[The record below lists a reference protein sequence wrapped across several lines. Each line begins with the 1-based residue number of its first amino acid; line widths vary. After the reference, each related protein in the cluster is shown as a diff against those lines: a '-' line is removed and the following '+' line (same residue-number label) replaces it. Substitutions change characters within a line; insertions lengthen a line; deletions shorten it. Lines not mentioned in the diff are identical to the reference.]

1 MAGEGTVWGDLGIKD
16 INMIVIDEMLVN
28 ECIEEKYR
36 RIVIKVKNDMEK
48 EKQYK
53 MNKKKQKRAN
63 VDVHFVVSLHEGT
76 MITRDG
82 T

>member
-1 MAGEGTVWGDLGIKD
+1 
-16 INMIVIDEMLVN
+16 
-28 ECIEEKYR
+28 
-36 RIVIKVKNDMEK
+36 
-48 EKQYK
+48 